1 MRNLT
6 SNEKDIVKLLV
17 NLKQKGDLVELQTAR
32 ILRKRLAGFLA
43 IAWTSKP
50 KDCLTVYY
58 EANDADAQINEVKAD
73 NALKKYFEIC
83 DYLYFLQELE
93 ENKMVA
99 IQTISSEKPN
109 EDIRTLYDKEL
120 YEYNKDS
127 GNFCLKGTPKE
138 LKKIDIWSHQN
149 TYTNVVSLLN
159 DYLYGKIIYPLPLLE
174 DFVKN
179 NYESIENRQFNE
191 QMCWTRLSVFIAS
204 IAVVLTALFDGFSTE
219 TSIDKNQLRTLE
231 QAIINSKTVISDTI
245 TIKLSD
251 TLKVEDALQKP

>member
-93 ENKMVA
+93 ENKM
-99 IQTISSEKPN
+99 QRCNYGGKTN
-109 EDIRTLYDKEL
+109 E
-120 YEYNKDS
+120 
-127 GNFCLKGTPKE
+127 
-138 LKKIDIWSHQN
+138 
-149 TYTNVVSLLN
+149 
-159 DYLYGKIIYPLPLLE
+159 
-174 DFVKN
+174 
-179 NYESIENRQFNE
+179 
-191 QMCWTRLSVFIAS
+191 
-204 IAVVLTALFDGFSTE
+204 
-219 TSIDKNQLRTLE
+219 
-231 QAIINSKTVISDTI
+231 
-245 TIKLSD
+245 
-251 TLKVEDALQKP
+251 